1 MTMARVEIQE
11 TGTEVIYRLLPVTN
25 ATGEEFDDLPAAT
38 LPPSVAENL
47 GLVAHGYNADGTVAV
62 YVRYVIGPTQESHE
76 KAPVR
81 PVEPPQGIIR
91 ALDGTSVPQ
100 GFDWRL
106 DALPLAVK
114 ECNMEMRGQGKVQ
127 YISEKYPATS
137 KAQFREDEHRRA
149 VVFSSGVEIAK
160 KKDKRAA

>member
-1 MTMARVEIQE
+1 MARIEIE
-11 TGTEVIYRLLPVTN
+11 VTDAEVIYRLLPVTG
-25 ATGEEFDDLPAAT
+25 ATGEEFDELPAAT

-62 YVRYVIGPTQESHE
+62 YVRYVIGPTEERHV

-81 PVEPPQGIIR
+81 PVDAPLALIE
-91 ALDGTSVPQ
+91 ALDGTRAVE

-114 ECNMEMRGQGKVQ
+114 ACNMEMRGQGRVQ

-137 KAQFREDEHRRA
+137 KAAFREDEHRRA
-149 VVFSSGVEIAK
+149 VLAGT
-160 KKDKRAA
+160 

>member
-1 MTMARVEIQE
+1 MAKVEIE
-11 TGTEVIYRLLPVTN
+11 VTDTEVIYRLLPITG

-38 LPPSVAENL
+38 LPPSIAENL
-47 GLVAHGYNADGTVAV
+47 GLMPTGYGGDGMARS
-62 YVRYVIGPTQESHE
+62 YMRYVLGKTEERVS

-81 PVEPPQGIIR
+81 PVEPAQEVFR
-91 ALDGTSVPQ
+91 ALDGTNREA
-100 GFDWRL
+100 GYDWRL

-114 ECNMEMRGQGKVQ
+114 ECNMEMRGQGRVQ

-137 KAQFREDEHRRA
+137 KAAFREDEHRRA

-160 KKDKRAA
+160 KKGRKVA

>member
-1 MTMARVEIQE
+1 MARVEIQE
-11 TGTEVIYRLLPVTN
+11 TGMEVIYRLLPVTN
-25 ATGEEFDDLPAAT
+25 TTGERFDDLPAAT

-47 GLVAHGYNADGTVAV
+47 GLVAHGYNADGTVSV
-62 YVRYVIGPTQESHE
+62 YVRYVLTNTEERHE

-81 PVEPPQGIIR
+81 PVEPPQGIIS
-91 ALDGTSVPQ
+91 ALDGTRVPN
-100 GFDWRL
+100 GYDWRL

-137 KAQFREDEHRRA
+137 KAAFREDEHRRA
-149 VVFSSGVEIAK
+149 VVFSSGVEYAK
-160 KKDKRAA
+160 KKGRVA

>member
-1 MTMARVEIQE
+1 MARIEIE
-11 TGTEVIYRLLPVTN
+11 VTDTEVIYRLLPITG
-25 ATGEEFDDLPAAT
+25 ATGEEFNELPVAGV
-38 LPPSVAENL
+38 PPSVAENL

-62 YVRYVIGPTQESHE
+62 YVRYVVGKTQERHA

-81 PVEPPQGIIR
+81 PVEPSAGIIR
-91 ALDGTSVPQ
+91 ALDGTTRTE

-114 ECNMEMRGQGKVQ
+114 ECNMEMRGQGRVQ

-137 KAQFREDEHRRA
+137 KAAFREDEHRRA
-149 VVFSSGVEIAK
+149 VVFSSGVEIEK
-160 KKDKRAA
+160 KKGRKVA